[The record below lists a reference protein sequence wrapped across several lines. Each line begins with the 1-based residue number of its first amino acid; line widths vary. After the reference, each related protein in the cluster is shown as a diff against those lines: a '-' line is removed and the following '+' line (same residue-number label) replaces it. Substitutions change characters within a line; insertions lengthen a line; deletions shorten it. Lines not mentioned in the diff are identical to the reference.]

1 MQIKPA
7 QVKELRERTGAGMMD
22 CKKALVEAGGDI
34 DAASDLL
41 RKAGQAKA
49 DKKASRI
56 AAEGQVLIAGDADG
70 GRYALLEI
78 NSETDFV
85 AKDENFRQFTARVG
99 QAVLDHAPASVEALM
114 ELDVGGATVSE
125 LRQALISKIG
135 ENIVVRRFTRLESA
149 DTVGSYVHMDRIGVV
164 VDLHG
169 GSEELARDLAMHVAA
184 ASPSYVSI
192 DDVPEDEVA
201 RETEI
206 LSAQAARTGKPE
218 HIVSKIVEGRLRK
231 HFDEVTLTG
240 QQFVK
245 DTDTK
250 VGQLLAQQG
259 ATVKRFVRFEVG
271 EGIERKQ
278 AGFGEEVAALL

>member
-49 DKKASRI
+49 DRKASRI
-56 AAEGQVLIAGDADG
+56 AAEGQVLVAGDADG

-85 AKDENFRQFTARVG
+85 AKDGNFREFTALVA

-114 ELDVGGATVSE
+114 ELDIDGATVSE

-135 ENIVVRRFTRLESA
+135 ENIVVRRFTRLESS

-164 VDLHG
+164 VDLDG

-192 DDVPEDEVA
+192 DDVPEDDVA

>member
-41 RKAGQAKA
+41 RMAGQAKA
-49 DKKASRI
+49 DRKASRI
-56 AAEGQVLIAGDADG
+56 AAEGQVLVASDPDG
-70 GRYALLEI
+70 GRYALLEV

-85 AKDENFRQFTARVG
+85 AKDENFRQFTALVG
-99 QAVLDHAPASVEALM
+99 QAVLEHAPASVEALM
-114 ELDVGGATVSE
+114 EVESGGSTLSE
-125 LRQALISKIG
+125 LRQGLISKIG
-135 ENIVVRRFTRLESA
+135 ENIVVRRFSTLQSP
-149 DTVGSYVHMDRIGVV
+149 DTVGSYVHMNRIGVL
-164 VDLHG
+164 VDLDG
-169 GSEELARDLAMHVAA
+169 GSVELARDLAMHVAA

-206 LSAQAARTGKPE
+206 LSAQAAQTGKPE
-218 HIVSKIVEGRLRK
+218 HIVAKIVEGRLRK

-245 DTDTK
+245 DTDTT
-250 VGQLLAQQG
+250 VGQLLAQNG
-259 ATVKRFVRFEVG
+259 ARVKRFVRFEVG
-271 EGIERKQ
+271 EGIEKKQ

>member
-34 DAASDLL
+34 DAASDVL

-49 DKKASRI
+49 DRKASRI
-56 AAEGQVLIAGDADG
+56 AAEGQVLVAGDADG

-85 AKDENFRQFTARVG
+85 AKDGNFREFTALVA

-114 ELDVGGATVSE
+114 ELDIGGATVSE

-135 ENIVVRRFTRLESA
+135 ENIVVRRFTRLESS

-164 VDLHG
+164 VDLDG

-245 DTDTK
+245 DADTK
-250 VGQLLAQQG
+250 VGQLLAQKG

>member
-56 AAEGQVLIAGDADG
+56 AAEGQVLVAGDADG

-85 AKDENFRQFTARVG
+85 AKDGNFREFTALVA

-114 ELDVGGATVSE
+114 ELDIGGATVSE
-125 LRQALISKIG
+125 LRQALIGKIG
-135 ENIVVRRFTRLESA
+135 ENIVVRRFTRLESS

-164 VDLHG
+164 VDLGG

-206 LSAQAARTGKPE
+206 LSAQAARTGKPD
-218 HIVSKIVEGRLRK
+218 HIVGKIVEGRLRK

>member
-34 DAASDLL
+34 DAALDLL

>member
-1 MQIKPA
+1 MRIKPV

-41 RKAGQAKA
+41 RKSGQAKA

-56 AAEGQVLIAGDADG
+56 AAEGQVLVASEPAS
-70 GRYALLEI
+70 GRYTLLEI

-85 AKDENFRQFTARVG
+85 AKDENFRAFTALVG
-99 QAVLDHAPASVEALM
+99 RAVVQHAPASVDALM
-114 ELDVGGATVSE
+114 DVEVDGASVAE
-125 LRQALISKIG
+125 LRQALVSKIG
-135 ENIVVRRFTRLESA
+135 ENVIVRRFSTLDS
-149 DTVGSYVHMDRIGVV
+149 DVTVGSYVHMDRIGVLV
-164 VDLHG
+164 ELDG

-184 ASPSYVSI
+184 SSPRYVSV
-192 DDVPEDEVA
+192 DDVPEDEIA

-206 LSAQAARTGKPE
+206 LTAQAAQTGKPE
-218 HIVSKIVEGRLRK
+218 QIIARIVEGRLRK

-240 QQFVK
+240 QPFVK

-250 VGQLLAQQG
+250 VGQLLAKND
-259 ATVKRFVRFEVG
+259 ASVRRFVRFEVG
-271 EGIERKQ
+271 EGIEKKQ

>member
-7 QVKELRERTGAGMMD
+7 QVKALRERTGAGMMD

-49 DKKASRI
+49 DRKASRI
-56 AAEGQVLIAGDADG
+56 AAEGQVLVAGDADG

-85 AKDENFRQFTARVG
+85 AKDGNFREFTALVA

-114 ELDVGGATVSE
+114 ELDTGGATVSE

-135 ENIVVRRFTRLESA
+135 ENIVVRRFTRLESS

-164 VDLHG
+164 VDLDG

-206 LSAQAARTGKPE
+206 LSAQAARTGKPD

>member
-1 MQIKPA
+1 MRIKPV

-41 RKAGQAKA
+41 RKSGQAKA

-56 AAEGQVLIAGDADG
+56 AAEGQVLVASDPAS
-70 GRYALLEI
+70 GRYTLLEI

-85 AKDENFRQFTARVG
+85 AKDENFRAFTALVG
-99 QAVLDHAPASVEALM
+99 RAVVQHAPASVDALM
-114 ELDVGGATVSE
+114 DVEVDGASVAQ
-125 LRQALISKIG
+125 LRQALVSKIG
-135 ENIVVRRFTRLESA
+135 ENVIVRRFSMLDS
-149 DTVGSYVHMDRIGVV
+149 DVTVGSYVHMDRIGVLV
-164 VDLHG
+164 ELDG

-184 ASPSYVSI
+184 SSPRYVSV
-192 DDVPEDEVA
+192 DDVPEDEIA

-206 LSAQAARTGKPE
+206 LTAQAAQTGKPE
-218 HIVSKIVEGRLRK
+218 QIIARIVEGRLRK

-240 QQFVK
+240 QPFVK

-250 VGQLLAQQG
+250 VGQLLAKND
-259 ATVKRFVRFEVG
+259 ASVRRFVRFEVG
-271 EGIERKQ
+271 EGIEKKQ

>member
-41 RKAGQAKA
+41 RMAGQAKA
-49 DKKASRI
+49 DRKASRI
-56 AAEGQVLIAGDADG
+56 AAEGQVLVASDPDG
-70 GRYALLEI
+70 GHYALLEV

-85 AKDENFRQFTARVG
+85 AKDENFRKFTALVG
-99 QAVLDHAPASVEALM
+99 RALLEHAPASVEALM
-114 ELDVGGATVSE
+114 DLEFGGATVSE
-125 LRQALISKIG
+125 LRQGLIGKIG
-135 ENIVVRRFTRLESA
+135 ENVVVRRFSRLESQ
-149 DTVGSYVHMDRIGVV
+149 DSVGFYVHMDRIGVI
-164 VDLHG
+164 VDLEG
-169 GSEELARDLAMHVAA
+169 GSVELARDLAMHVAA

-192 DDVPEDEVA
+192 DDVPADEIA

-206 LSAQAARTGKPE
+206 LSAQAAQTGKPE
-218 HIVSKIVEGRLRK
+218 HIIEKIVEGRLRK

-250 VGQLLAQQG
+250 VGKLLAQNG
-259 ATVKRFVRFEVG
+259 AKVKRFVRFEVG
-271 EGIERKQ
+271 EGIEKKQ

>member
-41 RKAGQAKA
+41 RMAGQAKA
-49 DKKASRI
+49 DRKASRI
-56 AAEGQVLIAGDADG
+56 AAEGQVLVASDPDG
-70 GRYALLEI
+70 GRYALLEV

-85 AKDENFRQFTARVG
+85 AKDENFRAFTAQVG
-99 QAVLDHAPASVEALM
+99 QAVLEHAPASVEALM
-114 ELDVGGATVSE
+114 ELESGGAAVSDM
-125 LRQALISKIG
+125 RQGLISKIG
-135 ENIVVRRFTRLESA
+135 ENIVVRRFSRLEST
-149 DTVGSYVHMDRIGVV
+149 DTVGSYVHMDRIGVLV
-164 VDLHG
+164 ELAG
-169 GSEELARDLAMHVAA
+169 GSVELARDLAMHVAA
-184 ASPSYVSI
+184 AAPLHVSI
-192 DDVPEDEVA
+192 EDVPQDEVA

-206 LSAQAARTGKPE
+206 LSAQAAQTGKPE
-218 HIVSKIVEGRLRK
+218 QIVQKIVAGRLRK

-250 VGQLLAQQG
+250 VGQLLAKNG
-259 ATVKRFVRFEVG
+259 ARVKRFVRFEVG
-271 EGIERKQ
+271 EGIEKKQ
-278 AGFGEEVAALL
+278 TGFGEEVAALL